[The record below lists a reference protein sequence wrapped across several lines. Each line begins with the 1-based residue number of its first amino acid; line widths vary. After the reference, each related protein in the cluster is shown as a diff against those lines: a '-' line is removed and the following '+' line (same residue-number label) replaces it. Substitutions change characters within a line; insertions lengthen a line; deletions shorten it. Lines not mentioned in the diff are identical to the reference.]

1 MAEEE
6 LRSLEFTP
14 TWVIAAVCF
23 IIVFVSLLAERGLH
37 RLGKV
42 LSLII
47 VLKTVKQN

>member
-6 LRSLEFTP
+6 LRSLEYTP

-23 IIVFVSLLAERGLH
+23 IIVFISLVAERGLH

-42 LSLII
+42 LFSTS
-47 VLKTVKQN
+47 VLKSAKQK